1 MTLLESIILGF
12 VQGAAEFLPVSSSGH
27 LVMTQVVLGIEIPGV
42 VFEVAVHVATLV
54 SILLV
59 YRTRVTELAVG
70 ALTRDANAWRYIG
83 LVVVATVPA
92 GLMGV
97 FAKDRIEAMFENP
110 LVPGVALLVTGAF
123 LWSSRIAVERADAPR
138 PGWGAAVLIGI
149 AQAFALVPGISRSGA
164 TVVAALWLGIEAREA
179 AAFSFLM
186 AVPAIAGAAVLQIPD
201 LQATGTGGLGLGVIV
216 WGSIVAGVVGVL
228 AIRTFVAMLARRS
241 FHFFAPYCWAVG
253 GAYLAYLVLR

>member
-1 MTLLESIILGF
+1 MSTLEAMLLGF
-12 VQGAAEFLPVSSSGH
+12 IQGAAEFLPISSSGH

-42 VFEVAVHVATLV
+42 LFEVAVHVATLV

-59 YRTRVTELAVG
+59 YRTRVTDLTVG
-70 ALTRDANAWRYIG
+70 ALTGDRDAWRYVG
-83 LVVVATVPA
+83 LVVVATIPA
-92 GLMGV
+92 GLLGV
-97 FAKDRIEAMFENP
+97 FAKDRIEALFENP
-110 LVPGVALLVTGAF
+110 WAPGVALLVTGTF
-123 LWSSRIAVERADAPR
+123 LWSSRRALARAEAPE
-138 PGWGAAVLIGI
+138 PGWGAALLVGI

-201 LQATGTGGLGLGVIV
+201 MGASGAAGLSVGVV
-216 WGSIVAGVVGVL
+216 VVGSVMAGVVGVL

-241 FHFFAPYCWAVG
+241 FHFFAPYCWAAGV
-253 GAYLAYLVLR
+253 AYLLYLGLR